1 MRRSTD
7 FSTAVRSGRRARRG
21 GVVVHHHVASRV
33 AGPDGHGNAPAL
45 VGFIVGRGVGG
56 SVARH
61 RTARR
66 LRAIMADHLA
76 ELPEGSATVVRALPG
91 AANSTSA
98 RLADDLDA
106 ALGRLVAKSGS

>member
-21 GVVVHHHVASRV
+21 GVVVHHVVSGIACS
-33 AGPDGHGNAPAL
+33 DGNGNAPAL

-66 LRAIMADHLA
+66 LRAIMTDHLA
-76 ELPEGSATVVRALPG
+76 ELPPGSATVVRALPG